1 MTRTGKTP
9 TEGRQPLG
17 GARAEPP
24 RPRRVSRQREAGE
37 APRRETRRRLLAAAR
52 AEFAERGYA
61 AATVIR
67 IAERAD
73 VSVQTLYSNWGNK
86 RNLLRAVMEGALTG
100 DDDVPLEA
108 AGQPL
113 AVLTATL
120 DPGDAKDPCP
130 LLAHLVHQYPPRA
143 RRAGGGP
150 RSRWGGGPCRPPPA
164 IPATPR
170 PPAGCWP
177 PSSTS
182 TGCSPSGRRSAGR
195 PTGTARPS
203 TRTSPRTGSSSP
215 TGAGRV
221 STPCSP
227 GCPPRRYGPGSA
239 TPLPPTRPGSSPA
252 PTPTTCWS
260 AGRPTAMTSWRTGSA
275 PPSPRPFS
283 PTASSAAS

>member
-1 MTRTGKTP
+1 MTRTGKTA

-17 GARAEPP
+17 ARPEPP

-37 APRRETRRRLLAAAR
+37 ATRRETRRRLLAAAR

-120 DPGDAKDPCP
+120 DPGDAKDPCR
-130 LLAHLVHQYPPRA
+130 LLAHLVHQYRLLAERA
-143 RRAGGGP
+143 AVGWQTYRDGAAVDPDIAADWQQLTDGRRKGFHAMFARLPAQALRPGLSHAAAADTAWVIASPDTHDLLVRRAAYSYDQLEDWV
-150 RSRWGGGPCRPPPA
+150 R
-164 IPATPR
+164 T
-170 PPAGCWP
+170 
-177 PSSTS
+177 TL
-182 TGCSPSGRRSAGR
+182 
-195 PTGTARPS
+195 TAALLADS
-203 TRTSPRTGSSSP
+203 
-215 TGAGRV
+215 
-221 STPCSP
+221 
-227 GCPPRRYGPGSA
+227 
-239 TPLPPTRPGSSPA
+239 
-252 PTPTTCWS
+252 
-260 AGRPTAMTSWRTGSA
+260 
-275 PPSPRPFS
+275 
-283 PTASSAAS
+283 